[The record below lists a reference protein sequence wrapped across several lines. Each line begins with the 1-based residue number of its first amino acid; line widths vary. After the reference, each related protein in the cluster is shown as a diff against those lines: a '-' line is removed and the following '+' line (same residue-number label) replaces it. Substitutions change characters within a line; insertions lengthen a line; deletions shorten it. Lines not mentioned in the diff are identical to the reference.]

1 MPEHPVEIRLIIPG
15 SPDFLRLAR
24 LAAADAGSRAGLTF
38 DEIEDLRIA
47 VDELC
52 HSVMRADGSGAVE
65 LVFEMDDEGLV
76 VAGVGPPIEPGSES
90 KPSELLRTIVAAVVD
105 EHDLDRDGDALHF
118 RLLKR
123 ARRR

>member
-24 LAAADAGSRAGLTF
+24 LAPASTGRRAGLTF

-52 HSVMRADGSGAVE
+52 HSVMRADGSGSVE
-65 LVFEMDDEGLV
+65 LVFEMDDEGLAA
-76 VAGVGPPIEPGSES
+76 AGGGPTVRAGSRGR
-90 KPSELLRTIVAAVVD
+90 PAR
-105 EHDLDRDGDALHF
+105 
-118 RLLKR
+118 KR
-123 ARRR
+123 ARA

>member
-52 HSVMRADGSGAVE
+52 HSVMRADGSDE
-65 LVFEMDDEGLV
+65 RILTSSYLDEGPTWAPNGRVLMFFRQARG
-76 VAGVGPPIEPGSES
+76 AGVS
-90 KPSELLRTIVAAVVD
+90 LHQVD
-105 EHDLDRDGDALHF
+105 ITGRFERQVPTPTDASDPAWSPLIPQ
-118 RLLKR
+118 
-123 ARRR
+123 